1 MFLEKIHKFNL
12 IKLSKRIYPAKN
24 IQTEGSGCVATMG
37 AIVQPNNAQKD
48 LTMDDIL
55 NSKMINKAIEL
66 FQPES
71 QIRVKPK
78 V

>member
-1 MFLEKIHKFNL
+1 
-12 IKLSKRIYPAKN
+12 
-24 IQTEGSGCVATMG
+24 MG
-37 AIVQPNNAQKD
+37 FSTNPTSSQKE

-55 NSKMINKAIEL
+55 NSSMVNKAIEL

-71 QIRVKPK
+71 QIRIKTK